1 MIHSHIEDLAEA
13 YALGALEAEER
24 QIVEGH
30 LETCAECNSLLR
42 EHLEVAAALALA
54 VPPMDP
60 PHHLRGRIMDQLV
73 PEELATAEPEPA
85 SAGRSSGSRVRW
97 FIPAAASVAAS
108 VLIFFIGGIGVLV
121 LSQQSQV
128 QDLQSQIGDMEV
140 LIGEERSTSQELRD
154 RLNEQRLATWI
165 AALPGLEAKSMDNT
179 EEAPL
184 ATGMLLADPGKDWA
198 FLVAQG
204 LEASLEDDPYHVWL
218 VNNGTLVNVGRFSVD
233 ESGYGQLFIRQ
244 SFHDFAWL
252 GVTRDPLPG
261 TVESPAVL
269 GVSLE

>member
-1 MIHSHIEDLAEA
+1 MTHSHIEDLAEA

-24 QIVEGH
+24 LMVERH
-30 LETCAECNSLLR
+30 LETCSECASLLR
-42 EHLEVAAALALA
+42 EHLEVAATLALA
-54 VPPMDP
+54 VPPVNP

-73 PEELATAEPEPA
+73 PEEHVTAEPEPA
-85 SAGRSSGSRVRW
+85 SAGRSSGSKARW
-97 FIPAAASVAAS
+97 FIPVAASVAAS
-108 VLIFFIGGIGVLV
+108 VLIFFLGGIGVLV

-128 QDLQSQIGDMEV
+128 DDLQGQIGDMEV
-140 LIGEERSTSQELRD
+140 LIDEERSTSQELRD

-179 EEAPL
+179 EEAPS
-184 ATGMLLADPGKDWA
+184 AAGMLLADPGKDWA

-204 LEASLEDDPYHVWL
+204 LEASLENEPYHVWL

-252 GVTRDPLPG
+252 GVTREPLPG

-269 GVSLE
+269 GVSLK

>member
-13 YALGALEAEER
+13 YALGALEVEER
-24 QIVEGH
+24 RMVEGH
-30 LETCAECNSLLR
+30 LETCSQCTSLLR

-54 VPPMDP
+54 VPPMNP
-60 PHHLRGRIMDQLV
+60 PDHLRGRIMDQIV
-73 PEELATAEPEPA
+73 PEEHTGAELEAAT
-85 SAGRSSGSRVRW
+85 AGRSGGSRTRW
-97 FIPAAASVAAS
+97 VIPAVSIAASVAM
-108 VLIFFIGGIGVLV
+108 LFLGGIGILV
-121 LSQQSQV
+121 FSQQGQV
-128 QDLQSQIGDMEV
+128 HDLQSQIGEMEV
-140 LIGEERSTSQELRD
+140 LIDEERSTSQELRD

-179 EEAPL
+179 EEAPS

-204 LEASLEDDPYHVWL
+204 LEASQENESYHVWL

-244 SFHDFAWL
+244 SLHDFAWL
-252 GVTRDPLPG
+252 GVTREPPPG
-261 TVESPAVL
+261 IAESPAVL

>member
-1 MIHSHIEDLAEA
+1 MTHSHIEDLAEA

-24 QIVEGH
+24 RMVEEH
-30 LETCAECNSLLR
+30 LETCSECTSLLR
-42 EHLEVAAALALA
+42 EHLEVAASLALA
-54 VPPMDP
+54 VPPMNP
-60 PHHLRGRIMDQLV
+60 PHNLRGRIMGQIV
-73 PEELATAEPEPA
+73 PEQQADMEPEPA
-85 SAGRSSGSRVRW
+85 TVGRSGGSRIRW
-97 FIPAAASVAAS
+97 VISAASVAAS
-108 VLIFFIGGIGVLV
+108 VMILFLSGIGILV

-128 QDLQSQIGDMEV
+128 ENLQSQIGDMEV
-140 LIGEERSTSQELRD
+140 LIDEERSTSQELRD

-184 ATGMLLADPGKDWA
+184 AAGMLLADPGKRWA
-198 FLVAQG
+198 FIVAQG
-204 LEASLEDDPYHVWL
+204 LEASMENEPYHVWL

-244 SFHDFAWL
+244 SLQDFAWL
-252 GVTRDPLPG
+252 GVTREPLPG

-269 GVSLE
+269 GVSLK

>member
-1 MIHSHIEDLAEA
+1 MSDKHIEDMAEA

-24 QIVEGH
+24 RMVEEY
-30 LETCAECNSLLR
+30 LETCSHCSSLFR
-42 EHLEVAAALALA
+42 ENLEVAAALALA

-60 PHHLRGRIMDQLV
+60 PPHLRGRIMDHLV
-73 PEELATAEPEPA
+73 SEERAAKPEPA
-85 SAGRSSGSRVRW
+85 ASGKSSWRRARW
-97 FIPAAASVAAS
+97 IIPAAASMAAS
-108 VLIFFIGGIGVLV
+108 VLIFFLGGIGVLV

-128 QDLQSQIGDMEV
+128 HDLQSQIGDMEL
-140 LIGEERSTSQELRD
+140 LIDEERSASQELRD
-154 RLNEQRLATWI
+154 RLNEQRLATLI

-179 EEAPL
+179 EEAPS
-184 ATGMLLADPGKDWA
+184 ASGMLLADPGKAWA
-198 FLVAQG
+198 FIVAQG
-204 LEASLEDDPYHVWL
+204 LEASLENDPYHVWL

-244 SFHDFAWL
+244 SFQDFNWL

>member
-1 MIHSHIEDLAEA
+1 MIHNHIEDLAEA
-13 YALGALEAEER
+13 YALGALESEER
-24 QIVEGH
+24 QMVEAH
-30 LETCAECNSLLR
+30 LEACSQCTSLLR

-73 PEELATAEPEPA
+73 PEQRVTAEPK
-85 SAGRSSGSRVRW
+85 
-97 FIPAAASVAAS
+97 PAAAGKYGWSRARWIIPVAASMAAS
-108 VLIFFIGGIGVLV
+108 VLIVFLGGLGVLV
-121 LSQQSQV
+121 FSQQSQV
-128 QDLQSQIGDMEV
+128 YDLQSQLGDMEM
-140 LIGEERSTSQELRD
+140 LIDEERSTSQELRD

-165 AALPGLEAKSMDNT
+165 AALPGLETKSMDNT
-179 EEAPL
+179 EEAPS
-184 ATGMLLADPGKDWA
+184 ASGMLLADPGKAWA
-198 FLVAQG
+198 FIVAQG
-204 LEASLEDDPYHVWL
+204 LDTSLGNDPYHVWL

-244 SFHDFAWL
+244 SFRDFNWL
-252 GVTRDPLPG
+252 GVTREPLPG

>member
-1 MIHSHIEDLAEA
+1 MTHSHIEDMAEA

-24 QIVEGH
+24 RMVEEY
-30 LETCAECNSLLR
+30 LETCSECAPLFR
-42 EHLEVAAALALA
+42 EYLEAAAALALA

-60 PHHLRGRIMDQLV
+60 PHHLRGRIMGQLT
-73 PEELATAEPEPA
+73 PEQHAAAETEPA
-85 SAGRSSGSRVRW
+85 VAARSGGSRTRW
-97 FIPAAASVAAS
+97 VIPIASVAAS
-108 VLIFFIGGIGVLV
+108 VLIFFLGGIGVLV

-128 QDLQSQIGDMEV
+128 ENLQSQIGDMEA
-140 LIGEERSTSQELRD
+140 LIDEERSTSQELRD

-179 EEAPL
+179 EEAPS
-184 ATGMLLADPGKDWA
+184 AAGMLLADPGKHWA

-204 LEASLEDDPYHVWL
+204 LEASMENEPYHVWL

-244 SFHDFAWL
+244 SLRDFAWL
-252 GVTRDPLPG
+252 GVTREPLPG

>member
-1 MIHSHIEDLAEA
+1 MTHSHIEDLAEA

-24 QIVEGH
+24 LMMERH
-30 LETCAECNSLLR
+30 LETCSECASLLR
-42 EHLEVAAALALA
+42 EHLEVAATLALA
-54 VPPMDP
+54 VPPVNP

-73 PEELATAEPEPA
+73 PEEHVTAEPEPA
-85 SAGRSSGSRVRW
+85 SAGRSSGSKARW
-97 FIPAAASVAAS
+97 FIPVAASVAAS
-108 VLIFFIGGIGVLV
+108 VLIFFLGGIGVLV

-128 QDLQSQIGDMEV
+128 DDLQGQIGDMEV
-140 LIGEERSTSQELRD
+140 LIDEERSTSQELRD

-165 AALPGLEAKSMDNT
+165 AALPGLEAKSMDST
-179 EEAPL
+179 DEAPL
-184 ATGMLLADPGKDWA
+184 AAGMLLADPGKDWA

-204 LEASLEDDPYHVWL
+204 LEASLENEPYHVWL

-252 GVTRDPLPG
+252 GVTREPLPG

-269 GVSLE
+269 GVSLK

>member
-24 QIVEGH
+24 RMVEGH
-30 LETCAECNSLLR
+30 LETCSQCTSLIR
-42 EHLEVAAALALA
+42 EHLEVAIALALA

-60 PHHLRGRIMDQLV
+60 PHHLRGQIMDQLV
-73 PEELATAEPEPA
+73 PEEHATTQPK
-85 SAGRSSGSRVRW
+85 
-97 FIPAAASVAAS
+97 PAAAGKSGWRRARWVIPVAASMAAS
-108 VLIFFIGGIGVLV
+108 VLIFVLSGIGVLV
-121 LSQQSQV
+121 FSQQSQV
-128 QDLQSQIGDMEV
+128 YDLQSQLGDMET
-140 LIGEERSTSQELRD
+140 LIDEERSTSQELRD

-184 ATGMLLADPGKDWA
+184 ASGLLLADPGKDWA
-198 FLVAQG
+198 FIVAQG
-204 LEASLEDDPYHVWL
+204 LESSMEKNPYHVWL

-244 SFHDFAWL
+244 SLHDFAWL
-252 GVTRDPLPG
+252 GVTREPLPG

>member
-1 MIHSHIEDLAEA
+1 MAEA

-24 QIVEGH
+24 QMVEEY
-30 LETCAECNSLLR
+30 LETCSECAPLFR
-42 EHLEVAAALALA
+42 EYMEVAASLALA
-54 VPPMDP
+54 VPPMNP
-60 PHHLRGRIMDQLV
+60 PHHLRGRIMGQLT
-73 PEELATAEPEPA
+73 PEQHATAEPEPVATVRPPGGNRTRWVISAA
-85 SAGRSSGSRVRW
+85 S
-97 FIPAAASVAAS
+97 IAASVMI
-108 VLIFFIGGIGVLV
+108 LFLGGIGVLV

-128 QDLQSQIGDMEV
+128 ENLQSQIGDMEV
-140 LIGEERSTSQELRD
+140 LIDEERSTSQELRD

-184 ATGMLLADPGKDWA
+184 AAGMLLADPGKRWA

-204 LEASLEDDPYHVWL
+204 LEASIENEPYHVWL

-244 SFHDFAWL
+244 SLQDFAWL
-252 GVTRDPLPG
+252 GVTREPLPG

>member
-1 MIHSHIEDLAEA
+1 MSDKHIEDLAEA
-13 YALGALEAEER
+13 YALGALETEDRRMVEEY
-24 QIVEGH
+24 
-30 LETCAECNSLLR
+30 LETCSQCTPLFR
-42 EHLEVAAALALA
+42 ENLEVATALALA

-60 PHHLRGRIMDQLV
+60 PPHLRGRIMDQLV
-73 PEELATAEPEPA
+73 PEEHATAEPQPA
-85 SAGRSSGSRVRW
+85 TAGRSGWSRARW

-108 VLIFFIGGIGVLV
+108 VLIFVLGGIGVLV

-128 QDLQSQIGDMEV
+128 HDLQSQIGDMEL
-140 LIGEERSTSQELRD
+140 LIDEERSTSQELRD

-179 EEAPL
+179 EEAPS
-184 ATGMLLADPGKDWA
+184 ASGMLLADPGKAWA
-198 FLVAQG
+198 FIVAQG
-204 LEASLEDDPYHVWL
+204 LESSLENDPYHVWL

-244 SFHDFAWL
+244 SFHDFNWL
-252 GVTRDPLPG
+252 GVTREPTPG

>member
-1 MIHSHIEDLAEA
+1 MIHHHIEDLAEA

-24 QIVEGH
+24 QMVEGH
-30 LETCAECNSLLR
+30 LETCSECTSLIR

-60 PHHLRGRIMDQLV
+60 PRRLRGQIMGKLA
-73 PEELATAEPEPA
+73 PEERAAKPEPA
-85 SAGRSSGSRVRW
+85 ASGRSGWRRARW
-97 FIPAAASVAAS
+97 IIPAAASMAAS
-108 VLIFFIGGIGVLV
+108 VLIFFLGGIGVLV

-128 QDLQSQIGDMEV
+128 HDLQSQIGDMEL
-140 LIGEERSTSQELRD
+140 LIDEERSASQELRD
-154 RLNEQRLATWI
+154 RLNEQRLATLI

-179 EEAPL
+179 EEAPS
-184 ATGMLLADPGKDWA
+184 ASGMLLADPGKAWA
-198 FLVAQG
+198 FIVAQG
-204 LEASLEDDPYHVWL
+204 LEASLENDPYHVWL

-244 SFHDFAWL
+244 SFQDFNWL
-252 GVTRDPLPG
+252 GVTREPLPG

>member
-24 QIVEGH
+24 RMVEGH
-30 LETCAECNSLLR
+30 LEMCSECTSLLR
-42 EHLEVAAALALA
+42 EHLEVTAALALA

-60 PHHLRGRIMDQLV
+60 PHHLRGRIMDQMV
-73 PEELATAEPEPA
+73 PEEHAGGEPEPA
-85 SAGRSSGSRVRW
+85 AAGRSGGSGTRW
-97 FIPAAASVAAS
+97 VIPAASIAAS
-108 VLIFFIGGIGVLV
+108 VIMLFLGGIGVLV

-128 QDLQSQIGDMEV
+128 HDLQGQIGEMEL
-140 LIGEERSTSQELRD
+140 LIDGERSTSQELRD

-165 AALPGLEAKSMDNT
+165 AALPGLEAKSMDST
-179 EEAPL
+179 DEAPS

-204 LEASLEDDPYHVWL
+204 LEASPENEPYHVWL
-218 VNNGTLVNVGRFSVD
+218 VNSGTLVNVGRFSVD

-244 SFHDFAWL
+244 SFQDFAWL
-252 GVTRDPLPG
+252 GVTREPPPG
-261 TVESPAVL
+261 IAESPALL

>member
-24 QIVEGH
+24 QLVEGH
-30 LETCAECNSLLR
+30 LETCSECTSLLR
-42 EHLEVAAALALA
+42 EHLEVAATLALA
-54 VPPMDP
+54 APPMDP
-60 PHHLRGRIMDQLV
+60 PHHLRGQIMAQLV
-73 PEELATAEPEPA
+73 PEEHVVAEPEPA
-85 SAGRSSGSRVRW
+85 TAGGSGWRRARW
-97 FIPAAASVAAS
+97 IIPAAASLAAS
-108 VLIFFIGGIGVLV
+108 VLIFFLGGIGVLV

-128 QDLQSQIGDMEV
+128 HDLQGQIGDMEV
-140 LIGEERSTSQELRD
+140 LIDEERSTSQELRD

-184 ATGMLLADPGKDWA
+184 ASGMLLADPGKAWA
-198 FLVAQG
+198 FIVAQG
-204 LEASLEDDPYHVWL
+204 LEASLENDPYHVWL

-244 SFHDFAWL
+244 SFHDFNWL
-252 GVTRDPLPG
+252 GVTREPLPG

>member
-13 YALGALEAEER
+13 YALGALESEER
-24 QIVEGH
+24 QMVEAH
-30 LETCAECNSLLR
+30 LETCSQCTSLLR

-54 VPPMDP
+54 APPVDP

-73 PEELATAEPEPA
+73 PEERAAEPEPM
-85 SAGRSSGSRVRW
+85 SAGRSGGSRIRW
-97 FIPAAASVAAS
+97 VIPAAASIAAS
-108 VLIFFIGGIGVLV
+108 VLIAFLGGIGVLV
-121 LSQQSQV
+121 FSQQSQV
-128 QDLQSQIGDMEV
+128 QDLQSQLGDMEV
-140 LIGEERSTSQELRD
+140 LIDEEKSTSQELRD

-165 AALPGLEAKSMDNT
+165 AALPGLEAKSLDNT

-184 ATGMLLADPGKDWA
+184 ASGMLLADPGKDWA

-204 LEASLEDDPYHVWL
+204 LESSMEKNPYHVWL

-244 SFHDFAWL
+244 SLHDFAWL
-252 GVTRDPLPG
+252 GVTREPLPG

>member
-1 MIHSHIEDLAEA
+1 MTNSHIEDLAEA

-24 QIVEGH
+24 LMVEGH
-30 LETCAECNSLLR
+30 LETCSECTSLIR

-54 VPPMDP
+54 VPPMNP
-60 PHHLRGRIMDQLV
+60 PHHLRGRIMEQSL
-73 PEELATAEPEPA
+73 PEEQAGMEPE
-85 SAGRSSGSRVRW
+85 SAAAVRSGRSRTRW
-97 FIPAAASVAAS
+97 VISAASIAASVMIVFLS
-108 VLIFFIGGIGVLV
+108 GIGVLV

-128 QDLQSQIGDMEV
+128 ENLQSQIGDMEM
-140 LIGEERSTSQELRD
+140 LIDEERSTSQELRD

-184 ATGMLLADPGKDWA
+184 AAGMLLADPGKDWA

-204 LEASLEDDPYHVWL
+204 LEASMENEPYHVWL

-244 SFHDFAWL
+244 SLRDFAWL
-252 GVTRDPLPG
+252 GVTREPLPG